1 MIIAVQRGRL
11 PASQVPALTQGQ
23 PQNGETNGNSFI
35 SGYITLLLRAEP
47 FSTGRFQQPG
57 INVPYGVV
65 GIENICEI
73 AARLVYQYISK
84 SVTNDHMLHLSSPAV
99 TLD

>member
-1 MIIAVQRGRL
+1 M
-11 PASQVPALTQGQ
+11 PALTQAQ
-23 PQNGETNGNSFI
+23 TPNGDTNGNSFI

-57 INVPYGVV
+57 LNMPYGVV

-73 AARLVYQYISK
+73 AARLVFYDYFLSMAETVASASALKMKIIGWKFIHIYYIQSQ
-84 SVTNDHMLHLSSPAV
+84 V
-99 TLD
+99 

>member
-1 MIIAVQRGRL
+1 LRTAVQRGRL
-11 PASQVPALTQGQ
+11 PASQVPALTQTQ
-23 PQNGETNGNSFI
+23 TQNGESNGNSFI

-57 INVPYGVV
+57 LNMPYGVV

-73 AARLVYQYISK
+73 AARYLNFNTTIYYYMHAKVATQ
-84 SVTNDHMLHLSSPAV
+84 VATH
-99 TLD
+99 

>member
-1 MIIAVQRGRL
+1 
-11 PASQVPALTQGQ
+11 VPALTQAQ
-23 PQNGETNGNSFI
+23 TPNGDTNGNSFI

-57 INVPYGVV
+57 LNMPYGVV

-73 AARLVYQYISK
+73 AARLVFS
-84 SVTNDHMLHLSSPAV
+84 
-99 TLD
+99 